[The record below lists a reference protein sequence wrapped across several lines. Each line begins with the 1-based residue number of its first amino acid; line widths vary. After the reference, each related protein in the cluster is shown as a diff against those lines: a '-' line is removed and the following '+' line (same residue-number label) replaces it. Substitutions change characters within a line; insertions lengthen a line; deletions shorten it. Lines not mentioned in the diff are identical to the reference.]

1 MLPEKIYQR
10 ASDEFGVAVGVAKI
24 LGYKKKSEHIEEITS
39 ESYKELSKELDINW
53 IIAECVLD
61 GNYKQL
67 QREIYR
73 LKQTNKRL
81 KTELSIYKTAYDNI
95 NGKGNK
101 YKSKST
107 KVQSEG

>member
-1 MLPEKIYQR
+1 MDDGKVIWYLELWAEWMK
-10 ASDEFGVAVGVAKI
+10 SHDNK

-81 KTELSIYKTAYDNI
+81 KSEIGIYKRAYDNI

-101 YKSKST
+101 HKSKST
-107 KVQSEG
+107 KIQSQE